1 MKRLKSGSST
11 TGLTS
16 THSVAAT
23 ITTALPP
30 THQYRGSLRISHS
43 SAIATR
49 PISTALM
56 ATERVQSHAQPA
68 QLRVFRPTSRER
80 IRSTIVNGSVTTL
93 RPAAI
98 AAPLS
103 PPRHQDVPSHFGGLR
118 VSATSSASSAASA
131 ARPIQKF
138 GRRKSCPR
146 SICAAVK

>member
-23 ITTALPP
+23 ITTTLPP

-49 PISTALM
+49 PISTALI
-56 ATERVQSHAQPA
+56 ATESIQSHAQPA

-93 RPAAI
+93 MPAAI
-98 AAPLS
+98 AAPPARRATTTS
-103 PPRHQDVPSHFGGLR
+103 PSHFGGLR
-118 VSATSSASSAASA
+118 VSATSSASSRGQRAE
-131 ARPIQKF
+131 R
-138 GRRKSCPR
+138 
-146 SICAAVK
+146 